1 MRPLPSLS
9 RILNTTLG
17 LAVLALHAT
26 SSSAAVVAYT
36 TPHLETGTGPVT
48 TSLGSTTFINQGL
61 VGVGRVSANDVDAWG
76 DSLGSVSG
84 LVITNWATAGAGSYT
99 GKFNILP
106 DRGYNSG
113 AVYSD
118 YAARINQFDFNFTPL
133 TAATAIGGTDL
144 ASKIAAQNQIVAT
157 YNAGSS
163 VKFTYD
169 NGSAQVNTTG
179 LNPAAGASGAG
190 TVSAVSSSSVPFI
203 TSYTPTTGVNAGVPQ
218 TVNKLSLDSEALV
231 LKADGSGY
239 IGDEYGA
246 NIYHFNSS
254 KQIDGVVGIPAA
266 LKPQDV
272 TGATNFDGS
281 GSPAQLDGRRINQ
294 GLEGVSL
301 SPDGT
306 KLFALLQSATIQDNA
321 IGSKDQNRLN
331 SRLLVYDVSG
341 SSTPT
346 TPTEEYVMQLPTYKN
361 NGNGGAADKTAA
373 QSEIVAL
380 DNNRILVLARDGTG
394 AGGSTSN
401 NPTVVKSVLLAD
413 LSVGNPTNIA
423 GTARDNVGGMVVPG
437 CSVTVTGT
445 SGNTVTVS
453 SIPTGLAVGSG
464 MLGRT
469 VSSINTGTNVITLN
483 GALPSGMPSSGTA
496 YFNNT
501 TDGALDSSITPVS
514 WTEAVNMLNTT
525 QLANYNIN
533 TTFSANNVNK
543 LSLSEKWEGM
553 SLVSALDPL
562 APNDY
567 FLFLGND
574 NDFVTGSGTMTLS
587 DGSTTFNGIPT
598 GGTQNDT
605 MFLAYRVT
613 VVPEPSR
620 AILMLLGAAGLM
632 LRRRRLA

>member
-1 MRPLPSLS
+1 
-9 RILNTTLG
+9 
-17 LAVLALHAT
+17 
-26 SSSAAVVAYT
+26 
-36 TPHLETGTGPVT
+36 
-48 TSLGSTTFINQGL
+48 
-61 VGVGRVSANDVDAWG
+61 
-76 DSLGSVSG
+76 LGSVSG
-84 LVITNWATAGAGSYT
+84 LVVTNWATAGAGSYT
-99 GKFNILP
+99 GQFNILP

-113 AVYSD
+113 SVYSD
-118 YAARINQFDFNFTPL
+118 YAARINQFDVTFTPL
-133 TAATAIGGTDL
+133 TPGSSIGGTDL

-157 YNAGSS
+157 YNAGGS
-163 VKFTYD
+163 VKFTYN
-169 NGSAQVNTTG
+169 NGSTQVTTTG
-179 LNPAAGASGAG
+179 LNPTGAAGAA
-190 TVSAVSSSSVPFI
+190 TISAVSSSPVPFVS
-203 TSYTPTTGVNAGVPQ
+203 SYTPTTGPNAGVPQ

-254 KQIDGVVGIPAA
+254 KQIDGVVGIPDA

-272 TGATNFDGS
+272 TGATNFS
-281 GSPAQLDGRRINQ
+281 GDSAPAQLDGRRINQ

-321 IGSKDQNRLN
+321 VGSKDQNREN

-341 SSTPT
+341 TSTPT
-346 TPTEEYVMQLPTYKN
+346 APTQEYVMQLPTYRN
-361 NGNGGAADKTAA
+361 SGNGSAADKTAA

-394 AGGSTSN
+394 AGGTVTN

-413 LSVGNPTNIA
+413 LSIGNPTNIA
-423 GTARDNVGGMVVPG
+423 GTARDSVGGMVVPG
-437 CSVTVTGT
+437 GSVNVIAT

-453 SIPTGLAVGSG
+453 SIPSGLAVGSG
-464 MLGRT
+464 LLGRT
-469 VSSINTGTNVITLN
+469 VSSISANVVTLN
-483 GALPSGMPSSGTA
+483 GALPAGMPSTGTA

-501 TDGALDSSITPVS
+501 TDGALDPSITPVS

-533 TTFSANNVNK
+533 TTFSSGNVNM

-562 APNDY
+562 HPNDY